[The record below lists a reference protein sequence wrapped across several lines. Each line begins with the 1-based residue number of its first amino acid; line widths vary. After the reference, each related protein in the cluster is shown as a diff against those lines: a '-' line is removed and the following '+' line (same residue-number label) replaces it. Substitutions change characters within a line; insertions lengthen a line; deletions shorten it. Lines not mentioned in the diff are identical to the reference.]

1 MKDLIIKSDKLIVTK
16 ITDELLLTDK
26 LEGKYIFWEEFEE
39 AGVIVWFN
47 TTDYTNKDLIDS
59 WNIVKTATI
68 NAINLFERWY
78 HR

>member
-26 LEGKYIFWEEFEE
+26 LEDKYIFWEEFDE

-59 WNIVKTATI
+59 WNRVKTATI
-68 NAINLFERWY
+68 NATNLLERLVS
-78 HR
+78 

>member
-1 MKDLIIKSDKLIVTK
+1 MKELIIKSDKLIVTK

-26 LEGKYIFWEEFEE
+26 LEGKYIFWEEFGE

-59 WNIVKTATI
+59 WNRVKTATI
-68 NAINLFERWY
+68 NATNLFERLVS
-78 HR
+78 

>member
-26 LEGKYIFWEEFEE
+26 LDNKYIFWEEFDE

-59 WNIVKTATI
+59 CLI
-68 NAINLFERWY
+68 Y
-78 HR
+78 

>member
-26 LEGKYIFWEEFEE
+26 LDNKYIFWEEFEE

-47 TTDYTNKDLIDS
+47 TTEYTNKELIDT
-59 WNIVKTATI
+59 WNRVKTATI
-68 NAINLFERWY
+68 NATNLFERLVS
-78 HR
+78 

>member
-1 MKDLIIKSDKLIVTK
+1 MKELIIKSDKLIVTK

-39 AGVIVWFN
+39 AGVLVWFN

-59 WNIVKTATI
+59 WNRVKTATI
-68 NAINLFERWY
+68 NATNLLERLVS
-78 HR
+78 